1 MFCEFVAPI
10 NDNKGILFSKNEKI
24 ITNFKETAT
33 INNKTIPGNS
43 KANISSDV
51 FEQIC
56 HHEERFAFD
65 KRHWKIR
72 IILTPFLA
80 KRHQKLEIKSN

>member
-24 ITNFKETAT
+24 ITNFKETTT

-65 KRHWKIR
+65 MQEGIRSWK
-72 IILTPFLA
+72 LC
-80 KRHQKLEIKSN
+80 HIKSMKPMKRFTMQ